1 MRKGAKLYGNYLE
14 QYKIIDH
21 IANGGN
27 SEVYK
32 VEDTS
37 GNVYALKLL
46 NKNISTEKMK
56 RFKNEMAFC
65 IKTDN
70 ANIIKI
76 IDKGITDDKEQIFY
90 VMPYYEKT
98 LRTYINEEHTFQEN
112 IQLFINLLEGVKFFH
127 KKRIIHRDLK
137 PENILL
143 SGNNFPIISD
153 FGIAHFSTE
162 ELITQIETRVGSKM
176 ANFQYAAPE
185 QRERNSIITNRT
197 DIFALGL
204 IFNEMFTKKVPSGA
218 SYKKVSDINTK
229 YSFLDKVIDKMISQ
243 SPNDR
248 FNCIDDIIYEIK
260 ILIKTNEKE
269 EEIKKLKE
277 IKYAEEDES
286 DILILEP
293 PKLVD
298 FKYNDTIGKI
308 FLYLDKNVNDEWI
321 GCMTKNSYSELMGFG
336 PERFRFENNVAMANM
351 TPSYLNS
358 LQQIIDYFKSWVD
371 NANRY
376 YPDYIKT
383 KREQEKREKE
393 VALRNKIE
401 REEKIKKTLESIHI

>member
-1 MRKGAKLYGNYLE
+1 MRKGTKVYGSYLE

-32 VEDTS
+32 VEDAN
-37 GNVYALKLL
+37 GNIYALKLL
-46 NKNISTEKMK
+46 NKNISTEKIK

-76 IDKGITDDKEQIFY
+76 IDNGITDDKEQIFY

-112 IQLFINLLEGVKFFH
+112 IQLFINLLGGVKFFH
-127 KKRIIHRDLK
+127 KKGIIHRDIK

-143 SGNNFPIISD
+143 SNDNFPIISD
-153 FGIAHFSTE
+153 FGIAHFSAE
-162 ELITQIETRVGSKM
+162 ELITQIETRIGSKM

-185 QRERNSIITNRT
+185 QREKDGVITNKT
-197 DIFALGL
+197 DIYALGL
-204 IFNEMFTKKVPSGA
+204 IFNEMFTKKIPFGN
-218 SYKKVSDINTK
+218 SYKKVSNVDTH
-229 YSFLDKVIDKMISQ
+229 YAFLDKVVDKMISQ
-243 SPNDR
+243 NPNDR
-248 FNCIDDIIYEIK
+248 FDCIDDTIYEIK
-260 ILIKTNEKE
+260 ALIKINEKE
-269 EEIKKLKE
+269 KEIKKLKE
-277 IKYAEEDES
+277 IKYADEEET

-293 PKLVD
+293 PKLID
-298 FKYNDTIGKI
+298 FKYSDTLGRIS
-308 FLYLDKNVNDEWI
+308 LYLDKNVNDEWI
-321 GCMTKNSYSELMGFG
+321 SCMTKNSYSELMGFG
-336 PERFRFENNVAMANM
+336 PERFRFENNVAMASIS
-351 TPSYLNS
+351 PSYLNS

-376 YPDYIKT
+376 YPDYIKS

-393 VALRNKIE
+393 NALKNKIE